1 MMHVII
7 KLVISMDKIKKISIK
22 KFLKYI
28 SLIILI
34 IVSLFFLYRFFNINN
49 SYDLDK
55 IKKSVLMLNIYD
67 EDNNIISTGSGFVA
81 MDYGIL
87 ITNAHVIDEAVGNS
101 NYKVEAVTEENRIYK
116 VTGVLGYS
124 KGNDYAILKIN
135 SGKKIEPLKISVEY
149 QKVGSDI
156 FTVGSPLGLKNTVSD
171 GIISNYYDNKNKRY
185 QFTAPISPGSSG
197 GALLNS
203 KGQVIGI
210 TYATIESGQNI
221 NLAIPIKYVRNKYE
235 QIKKNDVVSL
245 VYADDLYNS
254 VLSDGIGLSLL
265 NVLYDNS
272 IVPSSIYSINE
283 HGELYDEV
291 KSLNELYI
299 QGFKMNNITQMYDMS
314 SGYYIKII
322 EVKRVTNEILNDFE
336 HLIDSELKYY
346 NQLTENGIIRKKT
359 DYSILSGHTSKYL
372 YYVEYKNLEDE
383 IDVIIKMLKS
393 LP

>member
-1 MMHVII
+1 
-7 KLVISMDKIKKISIK
+7 MDKIKKISIK